1 MTLTPQRLKRLVKH
15 RERLERLQER
25 ELAEALRLHRRRE
38 EALTESLGNREA
50 LLDIQRPATGPLDAA
65 DLQAELAYL
74 RRVDRE
80 ILARRAA
87 LQHSANDVEAE
98 RAELLDR
105 RRPKGPGG
113 PPRPPPR
120 RGAPCAQPRRA
131 RTHRRT
137 GGHALA
143 PPRDRRLR
151 EVSHESDR

>member
-15 RERLERLQER
+15 REHLERLQER

-105 RRPKGPGG
+105 RRDRKAIEALLDHRLEEERLARNRAERALIDELAVTRWRRPGT
-113 PPRPPPR
+113 
-120 RGAPCAQPRRA
+120 GA
-131 RTHRRT
+131 
-137 GGHALA
+137 
-143 PPRDRRLR
+143 
-151 EVSHESDR
+151 

>member
-105 RRPKGPGG
+105 RRDRKAIEALLDHRLEEERLARNRAERALIDELAVTRWRRPGT
-113 PPRPPPR
+113 
-120 RGAPCAQPRRA
+120 GA
-131 RTHRRT
+131 
-137 GGHALA
+137 
-143 PPRDRRLR
+143 
-151 EVSHESDR
+151 

>member
-15 RERLERLQER
+15 RERLERLQEQ

-38 EALTESLGNREA
+38 EALHESLANREA
-50 LLDIQRPATGPLDAA
+50 LLDIQRPAAGPLDAA

-98 RAELLDR
+98 RSELLDR
-105 RRPKGPGG
+105 RRDRKAMEALLDHRLEEERLARNRAERALIDELAATRWRRPETLPGG
-113 PPRPPPR
+113 
-120 RGAPCAQPRRA
+120 GTA
-131 RTHRRT
+131 
-137 GGHALA
+137 
-143 PPRDRRLR
+143 
-151 EVSHESDR
+151 